1 MNDKVQRAIRQVNE
15 FWSKQEEGYINW
27 DDVSEDFFKET
38 SKREMMRKY
47 GFTSFQYKALKQ
59 YMTGN

>member
-38 SKREMMRKY
+38 SKREMMTKIWFY
-47 GFTSFQYKALKQ
+47 LIPV
-59 YMTGN
+59 